1 MQSAPAS
8 LRSYPEAEKKQ
19 RISQDTSNWLY
30 LTYPN
35 TNQVMI
41 LYFLISVAFI
51 LTRLKASYITY
62 V

>member
-19 RISQDTSNWLY
+19 RTSQDTSNWLY

-35 TNQVMI
+35 TNLVMI
-41 LYFLISVAFI
+41 LYFKFM
-51 LTRLKASYITY
+51 
-62 V
+62 